1 MNRNPLHFAPE
12 ELDFQISLLRLVT
25 TAHQEWSNQ
34 VETVDEQLEHLQE
47 VTGEA
52 TKRN

>member
-1 MNRNPLHFAPE
+1 MNPNPLHFAPE

-34 VETVDEQLEHLQE
+34 AEPVDKQLEHLQE
-47 VTGEA
+47 ITGDI
-52 TKRN
+52 TRRN